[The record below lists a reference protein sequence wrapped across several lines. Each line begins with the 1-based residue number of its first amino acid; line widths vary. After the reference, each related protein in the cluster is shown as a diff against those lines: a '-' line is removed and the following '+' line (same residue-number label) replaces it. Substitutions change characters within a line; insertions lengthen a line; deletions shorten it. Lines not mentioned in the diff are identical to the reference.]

1 MIKTLNLKEFSRK
14 GGKAT
19 LAKYGREHF
28 VSLGKKGAESKLK
41 KYGPEYFS
49 RLSASGVKARLEKI
63 KNKSSK

>member
-19 LAKYGREHF
+19 LAKYGREHYAAI
-28 VSLGKKGAESKLK
+28 GKRGAESKLK
-41 KYGPEYFS
+41 KYGPEYYLK
-49 RLSASGVKARLEKI
+49 LSASGVKARLAKS